1 MNDTLYGGEAWSRP
15 CECYCGPLAGRGVIN
30 AGLLG
35 LSRSLVCENE
45 ADFQRLRLHGHVF
58 DMPFDQVMIIKGGR
72 VLPFAN

>member
-45 ADFQRLRLHGHVF
+45 AHFQRLSLSSTRHVSAVGVGVHNTDF
-58 DMPFDQVMIIKGGR
+58 
-72 VLPFAN
+72 